1 MPKLDGLSIHIAL
14 LFLITLLA
22 RPAAAQSTPDT
33 APAKATTEYQL
44 SLSTE
49 RSREGYFVVSLDQP
63 PQSQLTLQQ
72 SSKKNFATI
81 DAEFVWFG
89 DFTDMTLTGFSD
101 GDYFFRLKPTA
112 GATSNLVQLQVQ
124 HYPSWQA
131 YGLFFT
137 GLVLFSILVVTLIG
151 LHMRTRRQEV
161 A

>member
-1 MPKLDGLSIHIAL
+1 MPKLDGFSIHIAL

-33 APAKATTEYQL
+33 EQAQTTTEYQL
-44 SLSTE
+44 FLSTE

-63 PQSQLTLQQ
+63 PQAQLTLQQ
-72 SSKKNFATI
+72 SSDKNFNKI

-101 GDYFFRLKPTA
+101 GDYFFRLEPTA
-112 GATSNLVQLQVQ
+112 GATSNVVQLQVQ

>member
-33 APAKATTEYQL
+33 AQATTEYQL

-49 RSREGYFVVSLDQP
+49 RSREGYFVVSLDQA
-63 PQSQLTLQQ
+63 PQAQLTLQQ
-72 SSKKNFATI
+72 SSGKNFATI

-89 DFTDMTLTGFSD
+89 DFTEMTLTGFSD

-112 GATSNLVQLQVQ
+112 EVTSNVVQLQVQ

-151 LHMRTRRQEV
+151 LHLRTRRQEV